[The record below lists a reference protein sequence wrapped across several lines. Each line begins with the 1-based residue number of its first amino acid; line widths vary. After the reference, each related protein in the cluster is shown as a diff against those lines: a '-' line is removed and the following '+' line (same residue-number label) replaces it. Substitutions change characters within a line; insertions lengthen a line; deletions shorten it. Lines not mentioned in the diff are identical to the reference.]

1 MVYKH
6 NKITMPQMKV
16 FQSNAFRLKKG
27 TIYESIKL
35 LYVSEK
41 FKSPDKEITNYEYDT
56 ESRVIYLPDYEKE
69 NIHGDRKIFIKY
81 DIEVDCIRHSDSFT
95 DNTHAY
101 FQIDK
106 DRTQ

>member
-1 MVYKH
+1 MIYKH
-6 NKITMPQMKV
+6 SKMTMPRMNL
-16 FQSNAFRLKKG
+16 FQSNAFRLEKG
-27 TIYESIKL
+27 AIYESIKL
-35 LYVSEK
+35 LYFE
-41 FKSPDKEITNYEYDT
+41 SPDKETTNYEYDT

-69 NIHGDRKIFIKY
+69 NIHGDRKIFINY
-81 DIEVDCIRHSDSFT
+81 DIEVDCIRHSDSFS